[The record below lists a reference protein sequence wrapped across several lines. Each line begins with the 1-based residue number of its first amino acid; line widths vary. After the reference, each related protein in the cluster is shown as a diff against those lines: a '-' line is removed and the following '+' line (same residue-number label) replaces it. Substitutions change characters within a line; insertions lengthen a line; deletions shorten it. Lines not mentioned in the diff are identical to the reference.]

1 LVFGVILAVLAA
13 AANAASNVLQ
23 RKANREQPPELSMS
37 PRLLVELA
45 RRPVWLAGIV
55 LVVAS
60 FLLMAAAL
68 DMGRLSAIQPILVLE
83 LPMTLLA
90 GSFVFGSPLRSRE
103 WLSAG
108 AMTLGLA
115 GLIAFLAPAGGSHG
129 RASGAMWL
137 VSSALTLGAVLG
149 CVLLSYTGGPGRRP
163 AMLGVAAGIAFGL
176 TAAYMKGMTA
186 SFHDGIAGIVT
197 TWQTYAVAVA
207 GVGAMFL
214 MQNALHAGRLLA
226 AQPGLTLADPGVA
239 MVWGMLVFKET
250 VRGGAW
256 LAPSVVSGLLLA
268 AGAIALARSPLL
280 EGVAATGEDDGREK
294 AGIDSAGRQ
303 GKRDRGE
310 NRPPKAHPVGQAG

>member
-1 LVFGVILAVLAA
+1 
-13 AANAASNVLQ
+13 
-23 RKANREQPPELSMS
+23 
-37 PRLLVELA
+37 
-45 RRPVWLAGIV
+45 
-55 LVVAS
+55 
-60 FLLMAAAL
+60 
-68 DMGRLSAIQPILVLE
+68 
-83 LPMTLLA
+83 
-90 GSFVFGSPLRSRE
+90 
-103 WLSAG
+103 
-108 AMTLGLA
+108 
-115 GLIAFLAPAGGSHG
+115 
-129 RASGAMWL
+129 
-137 VSSALTLGAVLG
+137 
-149 CVLLSYTGGPGRRP
+149 
-163 AMLGVAAGIAFGL
+163 
-176 TAAYMKGMTA
+176 
-186 SFHDGIAGIVT
+186 
-197 TWQTYAVAVA
+197 
-207 GVGAMFL
+207 